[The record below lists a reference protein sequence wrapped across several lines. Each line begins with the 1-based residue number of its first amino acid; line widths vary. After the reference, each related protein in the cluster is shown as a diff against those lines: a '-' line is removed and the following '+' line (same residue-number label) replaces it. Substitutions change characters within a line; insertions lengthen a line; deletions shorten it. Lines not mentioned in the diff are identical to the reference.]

1 MKKLI
6 QYIAIFLMMC
16 VFSNAKAQITPS
28 SYENIDY
35 LMTFGKGAD
44 SKWGDDDNV
53 QIHFFVV
60 PKSETKP
67 VYIRV
72 YDPDTGGK
80 HDTKNGGFDTKC
92 TFSLYAGRGVHSTKA
107 ARQINPVTG
116 YDKGRIVAQKTFGNE
131 STYDGEWYTFGP
143 VNPSEGEYSDQFK
156 GYIFKMICKGGSGN
170 DGNAY
175 KYCLSYSKTQ
185 NLFVDQGNIF
195 TYEMSFK
202 LKSTKSNV
210 AHVYPFIE
218 DNIEAITQ
226 HNFDADS
233 DLQMRVT
240 SVGRKLVNASV
251 SGDGTWAKSKY
262 IIKPKEVNTSMDIQM
277 IKQSQAGNDMVI
289 YIMNQYKEAMPLFS
303 VPIGGKPKYQ
313 HDIKVKSNFR

>member
-1 MKKLI
+1 M
-6 QYIAIFLMMC
+6 
-16 VFSNAKAQITPS
+16 
-28 SYENIDY
+28 
-35 LMTFGKGAD
+35 
-44 SKWGDDDNV
+44 
-53 QIHFFVV
+53 
-60 PKSETKP
+60 
-67 VYIRV
+67 
-72 YDPDTGGK
+72 
-80 HDTKNGGFDTKC
+80 
-92 TFSLYAGRGVHSTKA
+92 
-107 ARQINPVTG
+107 
-116 YDKGRIVAQKTFGNE
+116 AQKTFGNE
-131 STYDGEWYTFGP
+131 ATYDGKWYTFGP

-218 DNIEAITQ
+218 ENIEAITQ

-251 SGDGTWAKSKY
+251 SGDGIWAKSKY